1 MAAVSIFV
9 ICLIA
14 LIVYFCLKKD
24 DGEKII
30 IGDSL
35 VTIRSISEY
44 SEEITSED
52 EIIMVDGDNH

>member
-9 ICLIA
+9 ICFIA